1 MKTLRVIFCLLLCAG
16 LLCGCMPMPQS
27 ETPPVPSEAPSA
39 APTEPPEST
48 EVPPETTT
56 EPTEPEHSELYIPG
70 LSVEDVI
77 LYFNEVCLDAE
88 IVNAGDATLLQK
100 WDAPIHCALH
110 GDYTDDD
117 YATLTTMFDWL
128 NTVEGFPG
136 IDVTENIYDA
146 NLWIHFCSQ
155 EEMCNI
161 LGDNFYGMDGGVTFW
176 YDGENRIYDAT
187 ICYRTELDQ
196 HLRNSVVLE
205 EIYNGLGP
213 VQDTQL
219 RPDSIIYAEFSQ
231 PQALTEMDE
240 LILRLLYHP
249 DMICG
254 MNAEECAEVIRQLY
268 Y

>member
-1 MKTLRVIFCLLLCAG
+1 MKTLRVIFSLLLCAG
-16 LLCGCMPMPQS
+16 LLCGCMPTPQP
-27 ETPPVPSEAPSA
+27 EPPPVPSEVPSE
-39 APTEPPEST
+39 APTTPPEST

-56 EPTEPEHSELYIPG
+56 EPTKPEHSELYIPD

-100 WDAPIHCALH
+100 WDAPILYQLN
-110 GDYTDDD
+110 GTYTDADLV
-117 YATLTTMFDWL
+117 TLTTFCTWL
-128 NTVEGFPG
+128 NTIEGFPG
-136 IDVTENIYDA
+136 IYEAQESDAPNLLIY
-146 NLWIHFCSQ
+146 FCSGPDMV
-155 EEMCNI
+155 EI
-161 LGDNFYGMDGGVTFW
+161 LGGDFFYMDGGVTFW
-176 YDGENRIYDAT
+176 YDEENRIYDAM

-196 HLRNSVVLE
+196 QLRNSVILE

-231 PQALTEMDE
+231 PQALTQIDE

-249 DMICG
+249 DMKCG